1 MGRKQT
7 KSGKIRL
14 TEVAKLAGV
23 SPITAS
29 RFFRNPEAL
38 SLSKRERVDSAV
50 KELGYV
56 PNLAARALASHRTEV
71 IGVVIPSLTNNVF
84 ADVLRGVYD
93 SSEGSRYSIQLA
105 NTRYSILQEEK
116 LLRLFR
122 AQKPAG
128 LIVTGINQTAES
140 RAILESMNCPVTQIM
155 EIGDSPVDMMVGFS
169 HYDAAFA
176 AISHILEQG
185 YRRIGFLGARMDPRV
200 QRRFE
205 GYRDAMKA
213 ASLFDPNLVVTTSV
227 PTTVTLGG
235 TLFADLLAQDA
246 RHRRG
251 LLRQRRPRA
260 RRPVRMPAPADV
272 GSPRSGHCRLQRSG
286 IHGFCGPLAH
296 QRAHQSLRNGPARR
310 HDGDRR
316 DRGPPPAGAGSQ
328 PWFSVDGP
336 RELDAAKHLIA
347 VCGMDRAWTENGSA
361 IFWAELGSDCS
372 DGRRQARC
380 SG

>member
-1 MGRKQT
+1 MGRKST

-14 TEVAKLAGV
+14 TSVATLAGV

-84 ADVLRGVYD
+84 ADVLRGIYD
-93 SSEGSRYSIQLA
+93 SLEGSRYSIQLA

-116 LLRLFR
+116 LLQLFR

-128 LIVTGINQTAES
+128 LIVTGINQTADS

-155 EIGDSPVDMMVGFS
+155 EIGDEPVDMMVGFS
-169 HYDAAFA
+169 HYDASSA
-176 AISHILEQG
+176 AIAHILAQG
-185 YRRIGFLGARMDPRV
+185 RRRIGFLGARMDPRV

-205 GYRDAMKA
+205 GYRDAMTA

-235 TLFADLLAQDA
+235 TLFADLVARAPDIDAVFCVNDDLAL
-246 RHRRG
+246 G
-251 LLRQRRPRA
+251 VLFECQRRRISVPRDLA
-260 RRPVRMPAPADV
+260 IVGFNDLEFMASAVPALTSVRTNRYEMGRHAVTMVIDAIEGRRPEVPVLDLGFQLIVRESSTVQD
-272 GSPRSGHCRLQRSG
+272 
-286 IHGFCGPLAH
+286 
-296 QRAHQSLRNGPARR
+296 
-310 HDGDRR
+310 
-316 DRGPPPAGAGSQ
+316 
-328 PWFSVDGP
+328 
-336 RELDAAKHLIA
+336 
-347 VCGMDRAWTENGSA
+347 T
-361 IFWAELGSDCS
+361 
-372 DGRRQARC
+372 
-380 SG
+380 

>member
-1 MGRKQT
+1 MGRKTT

-38 SLSKRERVDSAV
+38 SLAKRERVDSAV

-84 ADVLRGVYD
+84 ADVLRGIYD
-93 SSEGSRYSIQLA
+93 SLEGSRYSIQLA
-105 NTRYSILQEEK
+105 NTRYSILQEER

-128 LIVTGINQTAES
+128 LIVTGINQTADS
-140 RAILESMNCPVTQIM
+140 RTILESMNCPVTQIM
-155 EIGDSPVDMMVGFS
+155 EIGEAPVDMMVGFS
-169 HYDAAFA
+169 HYDAGSA
-176 AISHILEQG
+176 AISHILAQG
-185 YRRIGFLGARMDPRV
+185 RRRIGFLGARMDPRV

-213 ASLFDPNLVVTTSV
+213 ASLYDPNLIVTTSV

-235 TLFADLLAQDA
+235 TLFADLVARAPDIDAVFCVNDDLAL
-246 RHRRG
+246 G
-251 LLRQRRPRA
+251 VLFECQRRRISVPRDLA
-260 RRPVRMPAPADV
+260 IVGFNDLEFMASAVPSLTSVRTNRYEMGRHAVTMVIDAIEGRRPEVPVLDLGFQLMVRE
-272 GSPRSGHCRLQRSG
+272 SSTLQ
-286 IHGFCGPLAH
+286 
-296 QRAHQSLRNGPARR
+296 
-310 HDGDRR
+310 D
-316 DRGPPPAGAGSQ
+316 
-328 PWFSVDGP
+328 
-336 RELDAAKHLIA
+336 
-347 VCGMDRAWTENGSA
+347 T
-361 IFWAELGSDCS
+361 
-372 DGRRQARC
+372 
-380 SG
+380 

>member
-1 MGRKQT
+1 MGRKRT
-7 KSGKIRL
+7 RSGKIRL

-38 SLSKRERVDSAV
+38 SVSKRERVDSAV

-84 ADVLRGVYD
+84 ADVLRGIYN

-116 LLRLFR
+116 LLHLFR

-140 RAILESMNCPVTQIM
+140 RAILESMNCPVAQIM
-155 EIGDSPVDMMVGFS
+155 EIGDNPVDMMVGFS
-169 HYDAAFA
+169 HYDAGFA
-176 AISHILEQG
+176 AITHMLEQG
-185 YRRIGFLGARMDPRV
+185 FRRIGFSAREWIPRV

-235 TLFADLLAQDA
+235 TLFADLLCADA
-246 RHRRG
+246 GYRRG

-260 RRPVRMPAPADV
+260 WACCSNASAARYRFPAISPSSASTTWNSWRPPSRR
-272 GSPRSGHCRLQRSG
+272 
-286 IHGFCGPLAH
+286 
-296 QRAHQSLRNGPARR
+296 
-310 HDGDRR
+310 
-316 DRGPPPAGAGSQ
+316 
-328 PWFSVDGP
+328 
-336 RELDAAKHLIA
+336 
-347 VCGMDRAWTENGSA
+347 
-361 IFWAELGSDCS
+361 
-372 DGRRQARC
+372 
-380 SG
+380 

>member
-1 MGRKQT
+1 MGRNTT

-38 SLSKRERVDSAV
+38 SLAKRERVDSAV

-84 ADVLRGVYD
+84 ADVLRGIYD
-93 SSEGSRYSIQLA
+93 SLEGSRYSIQLA

-116 LLRLFR
+116 LLQLFR

-128 LIVTGINQTAES
+128 LIVTGINQTAAS

-155 EIGDSPVDMMVGFS
+155 EVGDAPVDMMVGFS
-169 HYDAAFA
+169 HYDASSA
-176 AISHILEQG
+176 AISHILAQG
-185 YRRIGFLGARMDPRV
+185 RRRIGFLGARMDPRV

-205 GYRDAMKA
+205 GYRDTMQA

-227 PTTVTLGG
+227 PTTVTLGS
-235 TLFADLLAQDA
+235 TLFADLVARAPDIDAVFCVNDDLAL
-246 RHRRG
+246 G
-251 LLRQRRPRA
+251 VLFECQRRRISVPRNLVIVGFNDLEFMA
-260 RRPVRMPAPADV
+260 TAVPSLTSVRTNRYEMGRHAVTMVIDAIEGRRPEAPVLDLGFQLMVRESSTM
-272 GSPRSGHCRLQRSG
+272 S
-286 IHGFCGPLAH
+286 
-296 QRAHQSLRNGPARR
+296 
-310 HDGDRR
+310 
-316 DRGPPPAGAGSQ
+316 
-328 PWFSVDGP
+328 
-336 RELDAAKHLIA
+336 E
-347 VCGMDRAWTENGSA
+347 
-361 IFWAELGSDCS
+361 
-372 DGRRQARC
+372 
-380 SG
+380 